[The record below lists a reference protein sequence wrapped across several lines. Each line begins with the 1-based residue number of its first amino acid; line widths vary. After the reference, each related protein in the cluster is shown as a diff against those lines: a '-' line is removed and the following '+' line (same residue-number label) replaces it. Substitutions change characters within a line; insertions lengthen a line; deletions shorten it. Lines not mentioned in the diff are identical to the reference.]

1 LMLPDW
7 HADTRRSFE
16 TRREVS
22 VVGWGRLAR
31 SLYVFG
37 DQIFTHLSCPP
48 LAMIEPS
55 NAKHVTGPLC
65 ACEMTAIHSHVDVLH
80 TRRLLSRDPVTLIYN
95 SKNTSGSS
103 RSEDSQFFV
112 TEPQARDAASVSR

>member
-1 LMLPDW
+1 
-7 HADTRRSFE
+7 
-16 TRREVS
+16 
-22 VVGWGRLAR
+22 
-31 SLYVFG
+31 
-37 DQIFTHLSCPP
+37 
-48 LAMIEPS
+48 MIEPS
-55 NAKHVTGPLC
+55 NARHVTGPETKNKETKIKMSPQESHTPLC